1 VSALHRAFLV
11 SFALVAAVPAVA
23 RADVSATFATSVR
36 LVDQAPGRGFAIKVR
51 LEANFADTAGIDAQP
66 ILQQLTFN
74 LPDATV
80 NVAGVQTCSAEP
92 IVSISNSY
100 DPCPK
105 KLAVGFGTAETQLR
119 RPQGIDLHG
128 HPPFYAY
135 HLKTALYIGP
145 RTSRGRVLMV
155 IGNGINSPM
164 TIIMRGLLRHVAG
177 GWIYELPIPV
187 VRDPEIGIVKVEGFT
202 MTVGGFN
209 RARPRRWFVE
219 APRSCPAAGFNFTQV
234 TQFEGVAPLSTTRHI
249 DCELLGV

>member
-1 VSALHRAFLV
+1 MSVLHRALLV
-11 SFALVAAVPAVA
+11 SAALVTAVPAAA

-36 LVDQAPGRGFAIKVR
+36 LVDQPPGRPWAIKLR
-51 LEANFADTAGIDAQP
+51 LAADFADSAGIDAQP
-66 ILQQLTFN
+66 ILKQLTFS

-105 KLAVGFGTAETQLR
+105 RLAVGFGTAESQLR

-128 HPPFYAY
+128 HAPFYAY

-155 IGNGINSPM
+155 IANGINSPM

-177 GWIYELPIPV
+177 GWVYALPIPV
-187 VRDPEIGIVKVEGFT
+187 VRDPEIGIVKVQSFT
-202 MTVGGFN
+202 MTVGAFN

-219 APRSCPAAGFNFTQV
+219 APRTCPAAGFNFTQM
-234 TQFEGVAPLSTTRHI
+234 TQFEDIAPLSATRHI
-249 DCELLGV
+249 DCELLGI